1 VLLLAGRTEEALAV
15 HARAIA
21 GAEAA
26 LGPAH
31 PTTAR
36 RILARGAVHERRE
49 DYAAALR
56 DYAHALGVWERALGE
71 HPRLIW
77 ALTCVGRVLRRLGE
91 PERAENY
98 YARALAI
105 AEAAHGPDDP
115 EAAYACVELAG
126 VVAETG
132 RAAEARG
139 LYARALA
146 GLLVERDPPVL
157 AWPLIEI
164 GEALCTEEPARAAA
178 ALEQA
183 RRVQISSDERARADL
198 ALARALWSLG
208 ERARAREL
216 AAAAAVGPTE
226 VAARAWLAERL

>member
-1 VLLLAGRTEEALAV
+1 
-15 HARAIA
+15 
-21 GAEAA
+21 
-26 LGPAH
+26 
-31 PTTAR
+31 
-36 RILARGAVHERRE
+36 
-49 DYAAALR
+49 
-56 DYAHALGVWERALGE
+56 
-71 HPRLIW
+71 
-77 ALTCVGRVLRRLGE
+77 VLRRLGE
-91 PERAENY
+91 IESARENY